1 MHILVTRTDAIGDVV
16 LALPLCGY
24 LKQLFPDTRIAVL
37 ARTYTRPVIDASD
50 SVDEFLDYEAVFALP
65 ENEQVLFLKQFR
77 FDVIIHLVTY
87 PHISSL
93 AKKAGI
99 PMRIGTVS
107 RPYHWITCNRLVWLR
122 RKVSDG
128 HEAALHFHLLR
139 PLGIKKAPEKLWP
152 YYQIRNFEPLP
163 EHYTSLLNTEKFTI
177 ILHPK
182 SNKNA
187 LEWDLQR
194 FSELI
199 DLLDPDK
206 FRVFITGS
214 EKEHEELKPWL
225 ETLPEH
231 VIDLTG
237 KLPLGQLI
245 TFIHNTD
252 GLLAGSTGPVH
263 LAAATGI
270 NTLGLYPKIRPKH
283 GGRWGPIGPKA
294 TFIETETETL
304 DSISAEVVYD
314 RIRSWKKITD
324 RTAMLK

>member
-24 LKQLFPDTRIAVL
+24 LKEIFPGTRIALL
-37 ARTYTRPVIDASD
+37 ARTYTKPVIDASD
-50 SVDEFLDYEAVFALP
+50 AVDEFIDYEAIFALP
-65 ENEQVLFLKQFR
+65 KEEQIRFLKQFK

-87 PHISSL
+87 PHISRL
-93 AKKAGI
+93 AKDAGI

-139 PLGIKKAPEKLWP
+139 PLGIKKVPENLWQ
-152 YYQIRNFEPLP
+152 YYQIRNFTALP
-163 EHYTSLLNTEKFTI
+163 EKYTALLNTEKFTI

-182 SNKNA
+182 SNGNA
-187 LEWDLQR
+187 LEWDLKR

-199 DLLDPDK
+199 NL
-206 FRVFITGS
+206 
-214 EKEHEELKPWL
+214 L

-237 KLPLGQLI
+237 KLPLAQLI
-245 TFIHNTD
+245 TFIHLSD
-252 GLLAGSTGPVH
+252 GLVAGSTGPVH

-294 TFIETETETL
+294 AFIETETESL
-304 DSISAEVVYD
+304 DSISAVAVYD

>member
-24 LKQLFPDTRIAVL
+24 LKQLFPGARLAIL

-50 SVDEFLDYEAVFALP
+50 AVDEFIDYEAIFALP
-65 ENEQVLFLKQFR
+65 ENEQVTFLKSFS

-87 PHISSL
+87 PHISAL

-139 PLGIKKAPEKLWP
+139 PLGVKKAPEKLWP
-152 YYQIRNFEPLP
+152 YYQIRHFESLP
-163 EHYTSLLNTEKFTI
+163 EEYTRLLNTEKFTL

-182 SNKNA
+182 SNGNA
-187 LEWDLQR
+187 LEWDLKR

-199 DLLDPDK
+199 ALLDPER
-206 FRVFITGS
+206 FRIFITGS
-214 EKEHEELKPWL
+214 EKESLELKNWL
-225 ETLPEH
+225 ESLPAH

-237 KLPLGQLI
+237 KLPLAQLI
-245 TFIHNTD
+245 TFIHLTD
-252 GLLAGSTGPVH
+252 GLVAGSTGPVH

-270 NTLGLYPKIRPKH
+270 HTLGLYPKNRPKH
-283 GGRWGPIGPKA
+283 GGRWGPIGPRA
-294 TFIETETETL
+294 AFMETETDTL
-304 DSISAEVVYD
+304 HSISAEAVYQ
-314 RIRSWKKITD
+314 RIKDWEKIRD
-324 RTAMLK
+324 RTSILQ